1 MRAVVCNELG
11 PPSVLRV
18 EERPDPEPW
27 PGQVVLAVEAA
38 GVNYVD
44 ALFVAGEYQIKPPV
58 PFVPGSEVAGTV
70 VAVGDGVGDLAV
82 GQRVLASIGLGGYAS
97 HVVCSAAQVSP
108 LPDGI
113 DAARAAA
120 FTQSYCTALF
130 SLRQRARLAPG
141 EVVLVLGA
149 GGGVGLAA
157 IDVAVALG
165 ARAIA
170 VASTED
176 KRAAAIAQGA
186 EAAID
191 PTVEDLKSRARELAG
206 KAGVDV
212 VVDPIGGE
220 LAEPS
225 LRALDVFGRY
235 LVIGFAAGSIP
246 RLPLNQVLLRNRS
259 ILGVDWGAWGMANPA
274 ENQALL
280 ADGLALVAEG
290 RLHPVAP
297 STYPLDRVAD
307 ALDDLRQRRVTG
319 KVVLV
324 P

>member
-11 PPSVLRV
+11 PPSVLTI
-18 EERPDPEPW
+18 EERPDPTPG
-27 PGQVVLAVEAA
+27 PGQVLIEVEAC
-38 GVNYVD
+38 GVNFVD

-58 PFVPGSEVAGTV
+58 PFVPGGEVAGTV
-70 VAVGDGVGDLAV
+70 TAVGEGVTGPRV
-82 GQRVLASIGLGGYAS
+82 GERVLASIGLGGYAS
-97 HVVCSAAQVSP
+97 HVVCGAAQASR
-108 LPDGI
+108 LPDEL

-130 SLRQRARLAPG
+130 ALGRRAGVSDG

-157 IDVAVALG
+157 IDVAVSFG

-170 VASTED
+170 VASSDD
-176 KRAAAIAQGA
+176 KRAAALAQGA

-191 PTVEDLKSRARELAG
+191 PTTEDLKARARELSG
-206 KAGVDV
+206 KEGVDV
-212 VVDPIGGE
+212 VIDPVGGD
-220 LAEPS
+220 LAEPA
-225 LRALDVFGRY
+225 LRALGNFGRY
-235 LVIGFAAGSIP
+235 CVIGFAAGSIP
-246 RLPLNQVLLRNRS
+246 RLPANQVLLRNRTV
-259 ILGVDWGAWGMANPA
+259 LGIDWGAWGMADPA
-274 ENQALL
+274 GNQALL
-280 ADGLALVAEG
+280 GEGLSLVGAG

-297 STYPLDRVAD
+297 TTYPLEDVSR
-307 ALDDLRQRRVTG
+307 ALEDLQGRRITG

>member
-1 MRAVVCNELG
+1 MRAVVCDELG

-18 EERPDPEPW
+18 EERPDPEPR
-27 PGQVVLAVEAA
+27 PGQVLVAVEAA

-44 ALFVAGEYQIKPPV
+44 ALFVAGEYQIKPPL

-70 VAVGDGVGDLAV
+70 AAVGDGVGGVAV
-82 GQRVLASIGLGGYAS
+82 GDRVLASVGLGGYAS
-97 HVVCSAAQVSP
+97 HVVCGEAQVAVV
-108 LPDGI
+108 PDAL

-130 SLRQRARLAPG
+130 SLRDRAHLQPD
-141 EVVLVLGA
+141 ESVLVLGG

-165 ARAIA
+165 GRAIA
-170 VASTED
+170 VASSAD
-176 KRAAAIAQGA
+176 KRAAALAQGA
-186 EAAID
+186 EAVID
-191 PTVEDLKSRARELAG
+191 PTTEDLKVRARQLSGA
-206 KAGVDV
+206 AGVDV
-212 VVDPIGGE
+212 VVDPIGGD
-220 LAEPS
+220 LAEPALRS
-225 LRALDVFGRY
+225 LDLFGRY
-235 LVIGFAAGSIP
+235 LVIGFAAGPIP

-259 ILGVDWGAWGMANPA
+259 VLGVDWGAWGMAHPA
-274 ENQALL
+274 EQAALL
-280 ADGLALVAEG
+280 ADALALVAAG

-297 STYPLDRVAD
+297 APYPLERVAD
-307 ALDDLRQRRVTG
+307 ALVDLRQRRVTG